1 MKLTTLEEAMAL
13 VRREQRL
20 SIDECVELRRY
31 TVEGTTHEEFNK
43 LMTMPEMETF
53 RDRNC
58 ELMELANA
66 IARASKLDASVCLH

>member
-1 MKLTTLEEAMAL
+1 MRLTTLEEAMAL
-13 VRREQRL
+13 VRRASRL

-31 TVEGTTHEEFNK
+31 TIEGTTPEEFNR
-43 LMTMPEMETF
+43 LMTMPEMDAF